1 MATQRLSRL
10 HKRILQWLVA
20 DHQRT
25 KGFIGSPGIPVGT
38 RQISLPRQ
46 AKPLEIFGRPLNDVL
61 FSREFRESRFILS
74 SHEELVKALQRD
86 KGTISRSLRTL
97 EARGWIVIG
106 RSPGGKAQHLTLTQE
121 GHRRATEG
129 FCRKFRF

>member
-25 KGFIGSPGIPVGT
+25 KG
-38 RQISLPRQ
+38 
-46 AKPLEIFGRPLNDVL
+46 
-61 FSREFRESRFILS
+61 FILS

-106 RSPGGKAQHLTLTQE
+106 RSPGGKAQHLTLTQG
-121 GHRRATEG
+121 GHKRAAEVS
-129 FCRKFRF
+129 KSWH

>member
-10 HKRILQWLVA
+10 QQRIPQGLTV

-25 KGFIGSPGIPVGT
+25 RGVIV
-38 RQISLPRQ
+38 
-46 AKPLEIFGRPLNDVL
+46 
-61 FSREFRESRFILS
+61 S

-97 EARGWIVIG
+97 EARGWLVIG
-106 RSPGGKAQHLTLTQE
+106 RSLGGKAHHLTLTSE
-121 GHRRATEG
+121 GHKRAREVV
-129 FCRKFRF
+129 KS

>member
-10 HKRILQWLVA
+10 HQRILQWLAA

-25 KGFIGSPGIPVGT
+25 RGVIV
-38 RQISLPRQ
+38 
-46 AKPLEIFGRPLNDVL
+46 
-61 FSREFRESRFILS
+61 S

-97 EARGWIVIG
+97 EARGWLVIG
-106 RSPGGKAQHLTLTQE
+106 RSSGGKAQHLTLTAE
-121 GHRRATEG
+121 GQKRAEEVAKKLALRDNKLINKG
-129 FCRKFRF
+129 L

>member
-10 HKRILQWLVA
+10 QQRILQGLAV

-25 KGFIGSPGIPVGT
+25 RGVIV
-38 RQISLPRQ
+38 
-46 AKPLEIFGRPLNDVL
+46 
-61 FSREFRESRFILS
+61 S

-97 EARGWIVIG
+97 EARGWLVIG
-106 RSPGGKAQHLTLTQE
+106 RSSGGKAHHLTLTSE
-121 GHRRATEG
+121 GHKRAREVV
-129 FCRKFRF
+129 KS

>member
-10 HKRILQWLVA
+10 HQRILQWLAA

-25 KGFIGSPGIPVGT
+25 RGFIT
-38 RQISLPRQ
+38 
-46 AKPLEIFGRPLNDVL
+46 
-61 FSREFRESRFILS
+61 S

-97 EARGWIVIG
+97 EMRGWIVIG
-106 RSPGGKAQHLTLTQE
+106 RSSGGKAQHLTLTPE
-121 GHRRATEG
+121 GHKRVEEVTKKLALRGNKQINKEL
-129 FCRKFRF
+129 